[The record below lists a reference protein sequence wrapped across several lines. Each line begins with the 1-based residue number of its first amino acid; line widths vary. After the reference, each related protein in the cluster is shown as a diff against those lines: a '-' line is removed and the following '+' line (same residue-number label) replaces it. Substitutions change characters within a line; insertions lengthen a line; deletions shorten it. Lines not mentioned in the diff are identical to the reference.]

1 MELRQL
7 VDKYLVA
14 AGASGF
20 GASVPLSA
28 FGLTREETEKLFSAL
43 DEDYQISRF
52 FSFSQRDGESYSI
65 NGFPQTHIAIKAAIQ
80 SIL

>member
-7 VDKYLVA
+7 IEKYLSA

-28 FGLTREETEKLFSAL
+28 FGLTREETEKIFSAL

-52 FSFSQRDGESYSI
+52 FHFSQRDGASFSI
-65 NGFPQTHIAIKAAIQ
+65 NGFPQTHIVIDAAIK

>member
-7 VDKYLVA
+7 VDKYLAA
-14 AGASGF
+14 AGGF
-20 GASVPLSA
+20 GAAVKLGV

-52 FSFSQRDGESYSI
+52 FDFSRREGESFSI
-65 NGFPQTHIAIKAAIQ
+65 NGFPQTHIAIDAAIQ

>member
-7 VDKYLVA
+7 VEKYLAA

-28 FGLTREETEKLFSAL
+28 FGLSREETDKQFSAL

-52 FSFSQRDGESYSI
+52 FRFSQRDGTSFSI
-65 NGFPQTHIAIKAAIQ
+65 NGFPQTHIAIAAAIQ
-80 SIL
+80 TIL